1 MHILPSLIT
10 NHEQKK
16 LNHDSRENKPPHHA
30 SRKKY
35 RGPSTFEKPNTGADL
50 KKVGGNISLPQ
61 IKSFVSVWQKEK
73 FWPTKTSLNV
83 LPAEWKTNISF
94 S

>member
-1 MHILPSLIT
+1 MI
-10 NHEQKK
+10 HEKINRPIMLHVKSIGDPLHLKK
-16 LNHDSRENKPPHHA
+16 Q
-30 SRKKY
+30 
-35 RGPSTFEKPNTGADL
+35 NTGAVL
-50 KKVGGNISLPQ
+50 KKAGGNISLPQ

-83 LPAEWKTNISF
+83 LPAEWKKNHIICVNQSR